1 MTNALNF
8 SRAFVL
14 FNLETLKL
22 SNLET
27 LPYRPGIFIPA
38 SRRAK
43 LGFPIDLNI
52 FRICAY

>member
-1 MTNALNF
+1 LAN
-8 SRAFVL
+8 RAKAKRSSARHLSGF
-14 FNLETLKL
+14 KL

-27 LPYRPGIFIPA
+27 LPFYIPGIFIPA

-43 LGFPIDLNI
+43 LGLPMDLNI